1 MLKWTEVMDQ
11 EIRDFLT
18 SEWIIKIIFV
28 LITFILIKLAASL
41 FKKSATRY
49 VKDNSAR
56 YRIRKFITIMGYLLA
71 LFAMALIF
79 KDRLSG
85 LSVFFGLAGAGVALA
100 LNEVVLSLGGGVA
113 IAVGNFYATGDR
125 VKIGGITGDVI
136 DIGLLRT
143 TLMECGEWIKADL
156 PTGRLVTVANS
167 LIFKEP
173 IFNYS
178 TDFPFLWDEITLPVK
193 YGSDHQLARDLFA
206 RVLTQVVGSYTDFAK
221 RAWKEVVKKFFIEEA
236 MIEPVITL
244 AFNDNWIELT
254 GRYITDYRKR
264 RDTKNK
270 IFSLL
275 LQEIDQTQGRVSI
288 ASTTL
293 ELVNPTLHIEVRD
306 LEPPQKD
313 S

>member
-1 MLKWTEVMDQ
+1 MDQ
-11 EIRDFLT
+11 EMRNFLT
-18 SEWIIKIIFV
+18 SEWIIKIFFL
-28 LITFILIKLAASL
+28 LITFILIKLAAGL
-41 FKKSATRY
+41 LRKSATRY
-49 VKDNSAR
+49 VKDTSAR
-56 YRIRKFITIMGYLLA
+56 YRVRKLITLMGYLVA
-71 LFAMALIF
+71 LFCVALIF
-79 KDRLSG
+79 KDRLRG
-85 LSVFFGLAGAGVALA
+85 LSVFLGLAGAGVALA
-100 LNEVVLSLGGGVA
+100 LNEVILSLAGGVA
-113 IAVGNFYATGDR
+113 IAVGNFYTTGDR

-156 PTGRLVTVANS
+156 PTGRLVTVANR
-167 LIFKEP
+167 LVFKDP

-193 YGSDHQLARDLFA
+193 YGSDHQLAREMFG
-206 RVLTQVVGSYTDFAK
+206 RVLAQVVGSYTDFAK

-236 MIEPVITL
+236 MIEPVITI

-254 GRYITDYRKR
+254 GRYITNYRKR

-270 IFSLL
+270 IFALL

-288 ASTTL
+288 ASTTV
-293 ELVNPTLHIEVRD
+293 ELVNPALHVQVQD
-306 LEPPQKD
+306 LGKPLKE